1 MCHLTWMFWCLNVVI
16 CVNVNL
22 RNMLMLRHHMKS
34 KHLWLKLQSLAT
46 FHKWV
51 KPTMEK
57 LSETQRTLLQ
67 RASTLN
73 KSEVMELLNVLGIPF
88 RATWTVVELKGLLA
102 DFKKDAKSGSI
113 DATINHMANLKKP
126 EAAAEAK
133 VRGVFLTGT
142 ETHAQILRKTREHL
156 MELALQ
162 NGDPEAMSETM
173 VDFGAHRGKTY
184 GEIREEVPSYAEW
197 ALGRLR
203 EDPVGTTGPLRKLAV
218 WLEAMEATA
227 RAERPAD
234 LLGSEPTA
242 KAKAKAKAKAVIPHK
257 GYSSSD
263 HKQAVAKPIPRKV
276 DEFDLFTET
285 SEQENP
291 PQWDG
296 SEETLETYLLETR
309 VWKAKHQQRPL
320 TPQLLPSPPMGASV
334 NSSSSWVQP
343 SLPAVRPSLASMD
356 TSHKNVHPR
365 DEQ

>member
-22 RNMLMLRHHMKS
+22 RNTLMPRHDMKS
-34 KHLWLKLQSLAT
+34 KHLWLKRQSLAT

-67 RASTLN
+67 RASTLS

-88 RATWTVVELKGLLA
+88 RSTWTVVELKGLLA
-102 DFKKDAKSGSI
+102 DFKKEAKSGSI
-113 DATINHMANLKKP
+113 DATINHMANQKRP
-126 EAAAEAK
+126 EAEAEAK
-133 VRGVFLTGT
+133 KRGVFLTGT

-156 MELALQ
+156 TELAMQ

-218 WLEAMEATA
+218 WLEAMEATT

-234 LLGSEPTA
+234 LLGPEPTA
-242 KAKAKAKAKAVIPHK
+242 KAKAKAVIPQR

-285 SEQENP
+285 SEQENPEGP

-343 SLPAVRPSLASMD
+343 SLPTVRASLASMD

>member
-1 MCHLTWMFWCLNVVI
+1 
-16 CVNVNL
+16 
-22 RNMLMLRHHMKS
+22 
-34 KHLWLKLQSLAT
+34 
-46 FHKWV
+46 
-51 KPTMEK
+51 MEK
-57 LSETQRTLLQ
+57 LSEAHRTLMQ

-88 RATWTVVELKGLLA
+88 RPTWTVVELKGLLT
-102 DFKKDAKSGSI
+102 DFKKEAKSGSI
-113 DATINHMANLKKP
+113 DATINHMANQKKP

-133 VRGVFLTGT
+133 MRGVFLTGT

-156 MELALQ
+156 TELAMQ

-197 ALGRLR
+197 ALGKLR

-218 WLEAMEATA
+218 WLEAMEATT

-242 KAKAKAKAKAVIPHK
+242 KAKAKAKAVTPRRS
-257 GYSSSD
+257 YTSSE
-263 HKQAVAKPIPRKV
+263 HKQAVEKPIPRKV
-276 DEFDLFTET
+276 DDFDLFTEA
-285 SEQENP
+285 SEPLENP
-291 PQWDG
+291 EGPPQRDG

-309 VWKAKHQQRPL
+309 VWKAKQLQRPL
-320 TPQLLPSPPMGASV
+320 TPQLLPSPPMGASA

-343 SLPAVRPSLASMD
+343 SLPPVRPGLSSMD
-356 TSHKNVHPR
+356 TSHKNVHPE